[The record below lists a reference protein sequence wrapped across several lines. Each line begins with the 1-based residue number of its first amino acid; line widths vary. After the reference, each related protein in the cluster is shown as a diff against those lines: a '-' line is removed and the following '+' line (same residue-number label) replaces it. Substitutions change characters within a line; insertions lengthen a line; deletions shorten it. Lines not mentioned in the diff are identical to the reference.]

1 VRLGQSLEFKLR
13 YFWCD
18 YCISS
23 SSGTVILIIILV
35 VFVVISIQYT
45 DLVLN
50 EEQHPNIGC
59 CDYVLSL

>member
-18 YCISS
+18 YCISN
-23 SSGTVILIIILV
+23 SGTIILIIV
-35 VFVVISIQYT
+35 FVAFVVISTKYM

-50 EEQHPNIGC
+50 VEQHPNIGC
-59 CDYVLSL
+59 CDYVLS